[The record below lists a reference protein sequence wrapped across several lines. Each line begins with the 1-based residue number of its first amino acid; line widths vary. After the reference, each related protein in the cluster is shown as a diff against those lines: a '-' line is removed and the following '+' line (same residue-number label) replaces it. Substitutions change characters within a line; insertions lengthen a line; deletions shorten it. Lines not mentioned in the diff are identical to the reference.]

1 MLLLPFVLGALSWFF
16 STLAG
21 GGGAMIFVPVSGM
34 FFSIQTVAP
43 AVAVAGLLSGLS
55 RIVLYRKSI
64 NVRVSLLVMPGV
76 IIGAVSGAY
85 LFSFVNPVV
94 IAYFLAGFYLLNGV
108 WALFF
113 KEKKLFQVKNW
124 HFPIA
129 GTISS
134 FISGI
139 VGVGGPL
146 MNPFYMN
153 YGMQKEMLL
162 GTKAAVVI
170 VMQLFKAGTYTT
182 VGMIDSK
189 VLLIGVIAGV
199 GAVTGNY
206 FGRKFLRKIS
216 DRTFSV
222 IVNLMLIL
230 CAFIVVFKN
239 II

>member
-1 MLLLPFVLGALSWFF
+1 MLLLPFALGALSWFF

-21 GGGAMIFVPVSGM
+21 GGGAMIFVPVSGI

-55 RIVLYRKSI
+55 RIILYRRSI
-64 NVRVSLLVMPGV
+64 NIRVSLLVMPGV

-85 LFSFVNPVV
+85 LFSFVNPIL
-94 IAYFLAGFYLLNGV
+94 IAYCLAVFYLLNGV

-113 KEKKLFQVKNW
+113 REKKLFKVKNW
-124 HFPIA
+124 YFPIA
-129 GTISS
+129 GAISS

-146 MNPFYMN
+146 MNPFYLN

-182 VGMIDSK
+182 VGMMDSD
-189 VLLIGVIAGV
+189 VLFIGSIAGI
-199 GAVTGNY
+199 GAVVGNY
-206 FGRKFLRKIS
+206 FGRRFLRKIS

-230 CAFIVVFKN
+230 CAFIVAFKN
-239 II
+239 IL